1 MNELKRLLIRVPDSY
16 YDFVVSMLD
25 EASKSEQKKVGL
37 IDFLKDNPGAMSS
50 DVIKFLVDDLGGY
63 DDYRSSVYNRMA
75 AV

>member
-63 DDYRSSVYNRMA
+63 DDYRSSVDNRMA

>member
-25 EASKSEQKKVGL
+25 EASKSEQRKVGL

-50 DVIKFLVDDLGGY
+50 DVIKFLVDDLGEY
-63 DDYRSSVYNRMA
+63 DDYRSSVDNRMA